1 MLLSGESLYKLPK
14 KKQEYYDKRSKL
26 SEKEYFSK
34 QKKSKTLY
42 VGNLTAY
49 TKEETLFRIFS
60 MVGPIDRLILGL
72 NKKFM
77 IPCGFCFVIYFTRED
92 AQRAINLLN
101 KTLLDGNVIR
111 VDFDIGF
118 SEGRQYGRG
127 YQGGQVRDEV
137 KRKSD
142 YKRESHYKQESKD
155 SHWKRSH
162 HSRFSKDYRK
172 RDDRYHRNNR
182 RSRDYRKYKRV
193 K

>member
-34 QKKSKTLY
+34 QKKSTTLY

-101 KTLLDGNVIR
+101 KTRLDGNVIR

-137 KRKSD
+137 KIKSSSKNGSD
-142 YKRESHYKQESKD
+142 YKKDPRETT
-155 SHWKRSH
+155 WKRSSH
-162 HSRFSKDYRK
+162 NRYSKDYRR
-172 RDDRYHRNNR
+172 RDDRHYRSNR
-182 RSRDYRKYKRV
+182 RSRDHRKFKRV